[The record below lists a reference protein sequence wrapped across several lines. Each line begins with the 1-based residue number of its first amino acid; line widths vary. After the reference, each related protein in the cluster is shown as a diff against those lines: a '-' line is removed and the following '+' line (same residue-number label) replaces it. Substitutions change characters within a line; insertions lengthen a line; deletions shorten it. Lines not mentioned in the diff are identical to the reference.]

1 MYYVEYEDT
10 LLLLLRIMKFLHTQ
24 VPGVVKQ
31 ICKEYPLM
39 GEDELFMVMEDVLWS
54 IFDDVNIETDEFEES
69 TLIYCS
75 HESFDRLYAL
85 GRALEADR
93 TGGQDIWARKLHDIA
108 EFFVVGASD
117 SLSSFSQR
125 IVDGHVIFEFGL
137 SPDVYEPLYFGN
149 TAVDMLLY
157 CQRSIERLEAEAAK
171 EKVITLPVR
180 KEAA

>member
-117 SLSSFSQR
+117 SVSSFSQR

-157 CQRSIERLEAEAAK
+157 CQRSIERLEAEASK